1 MDLDL
6 VMPMYNLLK
15 YSSDY
20 SDTTGRL
27 WFRSKD
33 DKTDFNNDISKTN
46 DFKLFKYKA
55 RLLRDIEANV
65 VNGILRNTTTDV
77 SLIYLSNFWSSLEIP
92 LINCKIELSF

>member
-27 WFRSKD
+27 WFQSKD
-33 DKTDFNNDISKTN
+33 DRNDFNIDISNTN
-46 DFKLFKYKA
+46 DFKPFKYNAK
-55 RLLRDIEANV
+55 LLRDTEANV
-65 VNGILRNTTTDV
+65 VNVVLRNTPTDV
-77 SLIYLSNFWSSLEIP
+77 SLKYLSNY
-92 LINCKIELSF
+92 

>member
-27 WFRSKD
+27 WFQSKD
-33 DKTDFNNDISKTN
+33 DRNDFSNDISNTN
-46 DFKLFKYKA
+46 DFKPFKYNAK
-55 RLLRDIEANV
+55 LLRDLEAKV
-65 VNGILRNTTTDV
+65 VNGVLRNTPTDV
-77 SLIYLSNFWSSLEIP
+77 SLKYLSN
-92 LINCKIELSF
+92 C